1 MPKNLKPAKKKGFW
15 QCSHLWIEL
24 MPWPR
29 KEKKHK
35 QKPPFFVSPQHLPK
49 VHTYENLFHHFHQPP
64 FLTETKLPGTSSAD
78 SSARPMPWGSNKR
91 NAWWLRQMDKE
102 SALPPMH
109 AAGDGQLQWPCQG
122 WNFPYSNWWS
132 LECVGFK
139 SPAVNGVLLHYQV
152 LPSDLFGCFKSDPFQ
167 GLSDLHWGDQK
178 VTWKKLVERSDFG
191 WREYPQNKMQVQLN
205 LRLGNIGTV
214 RYLRFTI
221 NTAYLLP
228 YASAL
233 GGVVVGKHF
242 KDARNVG
249 IKQ

>member
-1 MPKNLKPAKKKGFW
+1 MPKNLKPAKKKSFW

-29 KEKKHK
+29 KEKKNTK

-49 VHTYENLFHHFHQPP
+49 VHTYENLFHHFHQPT

-102 SALPPMH
+102 SALPPTGP
-109 AAGDGQLQWPCQG
+109 AGDGQLQWPCQG

-139 SPAVNGVLLHYQV
+139 SPAVNGVLLHYQGA
-152 LPSDLFGCFKSDPFQ
+152 LSDPFQ

-178 VTWKKLVERSDFG
+178 VTGRSWTTGSVTYGNVLGYPYAWCVFG
-191 WREYPQNKMQVQLN
+191 WEVGRAQSHHVLSRVIQNS
-205 LRLGNIGTV
+205 
-214 RYLRFTI
+214 
-221 NTAYLLP
+221 TA
-228 YASAL
+228 
-233 GGVVVGKHF
+233 F
-242 KDARNVG
+242 
-249 IKQ
+249 